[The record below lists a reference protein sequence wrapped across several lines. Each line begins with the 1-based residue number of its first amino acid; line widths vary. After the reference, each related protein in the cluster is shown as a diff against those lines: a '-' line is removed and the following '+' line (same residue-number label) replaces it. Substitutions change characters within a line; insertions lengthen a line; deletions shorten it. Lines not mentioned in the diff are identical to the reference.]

1 MKGFVSDVYSQNDL
15 RILTPDDGGNYFFGY
30 YDMPATD
37 SKGRHLAHRTA
48 FADRLPDIS
57 DIAEIGYLEDGRFY
71 KIAETSAWNFQQG
84 AMLRYHPTAADT
96 VCYNAVK
103 DGNYVT
109 VTNNYVTGEKRFT
122 DRAVASVS
130 PDGAK
135 GLAVNFGR
143 IFAFRP
149 GYGYA
154 GCADRYAEEAAPRR
168 DGVFLTDMKSG
179 SSELLLSYADMLEE
193 SGFGAG
199 DKILVNHITFAPDS
213 FKYVM
218 PVRQFPKPG
227 ESDWRTSMMIGD
239 VNGNCKTLIRRGFC
253 SHYQWVDENAVMAY
267 CSPDGEKADLYRI
280 DTDGNSRMFDM
291 AYFSGEG
298 NRDIHCSLSPDGSCI
313 IGDGYPLDGGKYRY
327 LMFRSVDGSKEQ
339 CLFKVLTDSDCPW
352 DARCDLHARFAFG
365 GRYISFDTTH
375 NGMRQIAAVPA
386 PQL

>member
-71 KIAETSAWNFQQG
+71 KIAETTAWNFQQG

-109 VTNNYVTGEKRFT
+109 VTHNYVTGEKRFT

-193 SGFGAG
+193 SSKRAERQPRLENRTAG
-199 DKILVNHITFAPDS
+199 P
-213 FKYVM
+213 
-218 PVRQFPKPG
+218 
-227 ESDWRTSMMIGD
+227 
-239 VNGNCKTLIRRGFC
+239 
-253 SHYQWVDENAVMAY
+253 
-267 CSPDGEKADLYRI
+267 
-280 DTDGNSRMFDM
+280 
-291 AYFSGEG
+291 
-298 NRDIHCSLSPDGSCI
+298 
-313 IGDGYPLDGGKYRY
+313 
-327 LMFRSVDGSKEQ
+327 
-339 CLFKVLTDSDCPW
+339 
-352 DARCDLHARFAFG
+352 
-365 GRYISFDTTH
+365 
-375 NGMRQIAAVPA
+375 
-386 PQL
+386 